1 MEITLSEISEKFDL
15 LCGDGAARE
24 DVAAFAVRAMEA
36 SDLGLLRMEEAHK
49 AAIWGAI
56 LYFSGVDLRVQP
68 DEYLHVAADFEDARH
83 RLGV

>member
-15 LCGDGAARE
+15 LCGDGAARG

-36 SDLGLLRMEEAHK
+36 SDLLRMEEAHK

>member
-1 MEITLSEISEKFDL
+1 MEITLSDITEKFDL

-24 DVAAFAVRAMEA
+24 EVASFAVRAMEA
-36 SDLGLLRMEEAHK
+36 SDLGFLRMEEAHK

-56 LYFSGVDLRVQP
+56 LYFSGADLRVQP
-68 DEYLHVAADFEDARH
+68 DKYVQVTVDFEDARQ